1 MEKKVV
7 FYVSFAAA
15 LIAFACTLF
24 MGFCQLLA
32 EPGISLQP
40 SNPIGTVTDF
50 MRPIINYPK
59 LLLQFFTAD
68 SMFVLSYLVVFV
80 GLFTVVVG
88 RSRTLAC
95 IGLGAGILAALL
107 DAIENSFFITY
118 AKMSFNEVPLP
129 DPALPLIYI
138 VASLKW
144 MGVFAA
150 FFVLGLV
157 WPRDNWL
164 GKIVSGLMLLFVL
177 VGVLSII
184 FPSLVKVSLL
194 ILLLGMP
201 LFAWYFWRQ
210 ARSHYKRKE
219 N

>member
-1 MEKKVV
+1 MEKKIV

-15 LIAFACTLF
+15 LIAFSCTLF
-24 MGFCQLLA
+24 MGFCMLRA
-32 EPGISLQP
+32 GPCIKLQP
-40 SNPIGTVTDF
+40 SDPSGTVNEF
-50 MRPIINYPK
+50 MRPIINNPK

-95 IGLGAGILAALL
+95 IGLGAGILAALF

-118 AKMSFNEVPLP
+118 AKMSLNKVPLP
-129 DPALPLIYI
+129 DPALPFIYI
-138 VASLKW
+138 VANLKL

-184 FPSLVKVSLL
+184 FQSLVEVSLL

-201 LFAWYFWRQ
+201 LFAWYFWKQ
-210 ARSHYKRKE
+210 ARKI
-219 N
+219 

>member
-1 MEKKVV
+1 
-7 FYVSFAAA
+7 
-15 LIAFACTLF
+15 
-24 MGFCQLLA
+24 MGFCLLLA
-32 EPGISLQP
+32 EPGINLQP
-40 SNPIGTVTDF
+40 SRPIGTVTDF
-50 MRPIINYPK
+50 MRPIIKYPK
-59 LLLQFFTAD
+59 LVLQFFTAD
-68 SMFVLSYLVVFV
+68 SLFVLSYLVVFV

-88 RSRTLAC
+88 RSKTFAC

-118 AKMSFNEVPLP
+118 ALMSLNDVPLP

-138 VASLKW
+138 VANLKW
-144 MGVFAA
+144 MGAFAA
-150 FFVLGLV
+150 FFAIGLV

-184 FPSLVKVSLL
+184 FPSLVNVSLSV
-194 ILLLGMP
+194 LLLGMP

-210 ARSHYKRKE
+210 AKKL
-219 N
+219 